1 MLYTRSVPDLRE
13 ILMLEPLIQLC
24 TSTAGLFWLVV
35 GSDVSIALAY
45 FAIPVTMAVVLYE
58 RRNDIPYSW
67 LWILFVLFIVACGL
81 THSAHVISAAA
92 GTDYLKLQAA
102 MNLFCALT
110 SVGTAIA
117 FAFILPQIKL
127 LPSPAQQRAS
137 LEKLV
142 AQRTVEKDQ
151 LIREINHRVGN
162 QLQIV
167 SSLISLESRKTGNTE
182 ALDILS
188 RLKTELDKMAHEHR
202 ERSRSDYLRYGVSAA
217 EGTITAAEG
226 ELKSGAV
233 TA

>member
-1 MLYTRSVPDLRE
+1 
-13 ILMLEPLIQLC
+13 MLEPLIQLC

-67 LWILFVLFIVACGL
+67 LWILFVLFIIACGL
-81 THSAHVISAAA
+81 THSAHAISAAA
-92 GTDYLKLQAA
+92 GTDYLTLQAA

-137 LEKLV
+137 LEKQV
-142 AQRTVEKDQ
+142 SQRTAEKDQ

-167 SSLISLESRKTGNTE
+167 SSLISLESRNTDSNE

-188 RLKTELDKMAHEHR
+188 RLKIELDKMAHEHR
-202 ERSRSDYLRYGVSAA
+202 ERSKLDYLRYGVGAA
-217 EGTITAAEG
+217 EDTTAAAG
-226 ELKSGAV
+226 GAINSGVV